1 MQKEFYDP
9 AKPDGQN
16 NSIKD
21 PISHNGI
28 GKIGKRYLIPARQ
41 GRAVRLKKNQTI
53 SIHNIRGNQVCDF
66 FALIDGS

>member
-9 AKPDGQN
+9 AKPDEQN

-41 GRAVRLKKNQTI
+41 GRAVRLKKIKLFPYTI
-53 SIHNIRGNQVCDF
+53 LEVIKYVIFLH
-66 FALIDGS
+66 

>member
-1 MQKEFYDP
+1 MQKELYDP

-16 NSIKD
+16 SSIKE

-41 GRAVRLKKNQTI
+41 GRAVRLKKIKLFPYTI
-53 SIHNIRGNQVCDF
+53 LEVIKYVIFLH
-66 FALIDGS
+66 

>member
-41 GRAVRLKKNQTI
+41 GRAVRLKKIKLFPYTI
-53 SIHNIRGNQVCDF
+53 LEVIKYVIFLH
-66 FALIDGS
+66 

>member
-53 SIHNIRGNQVCDF
+53 SIHNI
-66 FALIDGS
+66 